1 MDLTGVA
8 GMPEVG
14 VDAVVLNLTAI
25 NTATPAAGYLRVF
38 PPDIAP
44 PAVSSLNFQ
53 HGETLSNAVTVRVSA
68 DGRIRVRADVGAAD
82 VVLDLQGWYSA
93 TTRTWTYA
101 YDGDGYRTQR
111 SAPDGTVTGFT
122 WDRSDPV
129 PKLLTQ
135 TSTGGERT
143 YLIYGPGGHPY
154 AQITGTEAIYYHRDQ
169 LGSTRLLTDA
179 SGDPVGTY
187 TYDAY
192 GALTDSTG
200 TAAPLL
206 GYAGEY
212 TDHETGYTYLRARH
226 YDPTTGQFLTRD
238 PLVDLTGEPYA
249 YAGNNPLS
257 YTDPTGLCN
266 LGPVRIGFMTNGDGG
281 CRGAGTLGEAV
292 DVSTELS
299 TLTLNTLSGVNSVG
313 TLIGGVSSGGNCH
326 AREWRLECIGA
337 FSGNG
342 RPWAM
347 GNVIMNPERSELSGD
362 RFRHESRHGRQW
374 ALLGWS
380 FPGVWL
386 ADSAQALARHK
397 LDGSPHDL
405 HAERFMCLEWWA
417 GLDDGGYRH

>member
-1 MDLTGVA
+1 MA
-8 GMPEVG
+8 GMPEEG
-14 VDAVVLNLTAI
+14 VDAVVLNLTAV

-135 TSTGGERT
+135 TSDGGERT

-179 SGDPVGTY
+179 SGDPVGLWFWDGYCVRGVNCPWSTPSV
-187 TYDAY
+187 AEEWR
-192 GALTDSTG
+192 DSHPETSQHLMNFFG
-200 TAAPLL
+200 GVLNTITFGNEERISSAM
-206 GYAGEY
+206 GYAE
-212 TDHETGYTYLRARH
+212 
-226 YDPTTGQFLTRD
+226 Q
-238 PLVDLTGEPYA
+238 VDRCAGWYA
-249 YAGNNPLS
+249 
-257 YTDPTGLCN
+257 T
-266 LGPVRIGFMTNGDGG
+266 
-281 CRGAGTLGEAV
+281 GEAV
-292 DVSTELS
+292 GVATQAAALTTGVTGLGGRGLGAGRGDFLRVSRHQAHEPFPS
-299 TLTLNTLSGVNSVG
+299 TFK
-313 TLIGGVSSGGNCH
+313 GG
-326 AREWRLECIGA
+326 
-337 FSGNG
+337 
-342 RPWAM
+342 
-347 GNVIMNPERSELSGD
+347 PERRARWLKSHHD
-362 RFRHESRHGRQW
+362 FRTHWHVTWRGERY
-374 ALLGWS
+374 
-380 FPGVWL
+380 PG
-386 ADSAQALARHK
+386 
-397 LDGSPHDL
+397 GS
-405 HAERFMCLEWWA
+405 
-417 GLDDGGYRH
+417 